1 MSTRQEQEQD
11 PAQEQARQ
19 QEDWQWDKGPIGRL
33 VKTGYITLRRE
44 VEELLRPLGL
54 THTQWSALSI
64 IRNYPGISPSQLE
77 PILMI
82 ERPSVTSLLNGLAS
96 KKLIIR
102 KDHPK
107 DGRYKLIYL
116 TDEGMKLAEKTQHIT
131 TAVEARVKDGM
142 TPDEFEMLKK
152 LLVKMVGLFEK
163 E

>member
-1 MSTRQEQEQD
+1 MNNELEQLDQ
-11 PAQEQARQ
+11 Q
-19 QEDWQWDKGPIGRL
+19 QEDWQWNKGPIGRL
-33 VKTGYITLRRE
+33 IKTGYITLRRE

-64 IRNYPGISPSQLE
+64 IRACPGISPSQLE

-96 KKLIIR
+96 RELIIR

-116 TDEGMKLAEKTQHIT
+116 TEAGMKLAEETQHFT
-131 TAVEARVKDGM
+131 TTVEERVKDGM
-142 TPDEFEMLKK
+142 TTEEFETLKT

>member
-1 MSTRQEQEQD
+1 MSKESEH
-11 PAQEQARQ
+11 EN
-19 QEDWQWDKGPIGRL
+19 WQWDKGPIGRL
-33 VKTGYITLRRE
+33 IKTGYITLRRE

-54 THTQWSALSI
+54 THTQWSALSV
-64 IRNYPGISPSQLE
+64 IRQFPGISPSQLE

-96 KKLIIR
+96 KGFIIR
-102 KDHPK
+102 KDHPQ

-116 TDEGMKLAEKTQHIT
+116 TDTGLKLAEETQHFT
-131 TAVEARVKDGM
+131 TVVEERVKGGM
-142 TPDEFEMLKK
+142 TADEFDSLKA